1 MKKTTKN
8 KRDHTRNKSKAAFAR
23 LLKKAQDGND
33 ITEND
38 LKDSEKARK
47 GLVGPDELVYG
58 DVLSMFKDEK
68 IHHFSVPF
76 EAEWQLVFFE
86 QECWIDYI
94 ISEDSDLVALG
105 AEIVLVDVK
114 FGKDDKTKPSF
125 KLFSR
130 QELLASA
137 SSGSV
142 PLSNYEVTGTR
153 ACSIPWVRLHWTP
166 FWL

>member
-86 QECWIDYI
+86 QEGWIH
-94 ISEDSDLVALG
+94 
-105 AEIVLVDVK
+105 
-114 FGKDDKTKPSF
+114 
-125 KLFSR
+125 
-130 QELLASA
+130 
-137 SSGSV
+137 
-142 PLSNYEVTGTR
+142 
-153 ACSIPWVRLHWTP
+153 LHN
-166 FWL
+166 LRG